1 MTNGFL
7 ISIIHEGA
15 ADVITL
21 QLSMPSWMMLDP
33 VGKKITI
40 KIH

>member
-7 ISIIHEGA
+7 ISIIGA
-15 ADVITL
+15 ADVITS
-21 QLSMPSWMMLDP
+21 QLSWMMLDP